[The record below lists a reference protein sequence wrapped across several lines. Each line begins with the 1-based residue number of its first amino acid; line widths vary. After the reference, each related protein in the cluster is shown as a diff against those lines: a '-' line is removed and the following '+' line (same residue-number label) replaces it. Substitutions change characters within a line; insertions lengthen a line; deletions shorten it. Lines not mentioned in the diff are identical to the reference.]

1 MVVCKYFMDGGCKYG
16 SRCRFE
22 HIQSGRDYRYAD
34 SYNNNYSA
42 DRYSGG
48 RSVLRSTYVKYNN
61 NQAPV
66 REDTGRQFGKEN
78 VNEIYQSVLK
88 EITAAEKG
96 QQWPLSCF
104 GPIKGCPDLNM
115 PGWEDHSPEEIRWE
129 LYKAYKNGTFAACK
143 QALDALYNDAK
154 EKRAKMKIRENAY
167 SIIENLLEKENMN
180 GVEMEQNLNM
190 APNINWN
197 HQGVPVAGFGNNT
210 VPAFAGSNTSFFG
223 TATTTNTFP
232 PALQQVSTF
241 GIPQQANSTFGA
253 VNPPQNHAFRFELD
267 PIHPHPQ
274 ASVFPQNQFG
284 MQEKVV
290 NIAPPP
296 APTTV
301 ATVRPDLQES
311 TTFSTQSALSESDIK
326 AFESNTFTFGS
337 IPLKP
342 PTKGLCR
349 L

>member
-1 MVVCKYFMDGGCKYG
+1 MDGGCKFG

-22 HIQSGRDYRYAD
+22 HIRSGRDFRFAD
-34 SYNNNYSA
+34 NYNYTPVE
-42 DRYSGG
+42 YSGG

-66 REDTGRQFGKEN
+66 REDTSRQFGKEN
-78 VNEIYQSVLK
+78 VNEIYQSMLK
-88 EITAAEKG
+88 EITGAEKG
-96 QQWPLSCF
+96 QQWLLSCF

-115 PGWEDHSPEEIRWE
+115 PGWADHSPEEIRWE
-129 LYKAYKNGTFAACK
+129 LYKAYKNGTFAVCK
-143 QALDALYNDAK
+143 QAIDVLYNDAK

-180 GVEMEQNLNM
+180 GVEMEQSLNM

-197 HQGVPVAGFGNNT
+197 HQGVPMTGFGNNA
-210 VPAFAGSNTSFFG
+210 VPAFAGNNTTSLFG
-223 TATTTNTFP
+223 TATTTNTCP
-232 PALQQVSTF
+232 EAAQPVSAF
-241 GIPQQANSTFGA
+241 GIPQQANTFGPA
-253 VNPPQNHAFRFELD
+253 NSPPNNFFRFQLDPNPPQ
-267 PIHPHPQ
+267 PQ
-274 ASVFPQNQFG
+274 TSIFPQNQFS
-284 MQEKVV
+284 MQDKVL
-290 NIAPPP
+290 NTAAP
-296 APTTV
+296 AATTTA
-301 ATVRPDLQES
+301 ATMRPDLQES
-311 TTFSTQSALSESDIK
+311 TIFSTQSELSESDAK